1 MKLRHVAYFLAG
13 FIPATL
19 FNLYADHARSAE
31 APKKDENEKMIC
43 LTNADLDKTMT
54 EKGYDILLNMTNSEG
69 IVESIW
75 TSGQS
80 IAITAAV
87 PNEQKSCLLATMT
100 KVTYN
105 PKAIEEV
112 WETYKKQTKQRDI

>member
-1 MKLRHVAYFLAG
+1 MRHVIIAVMG
-13 FIPATL
+13 FVLGSAL
-19 FNLYADHARSAE
+19 FQYVNHAHSAE
-31 APKKDENEKMIC
+31 TKKEDMIC

-69 IVESIW
+69 VVESIW
-75 TSGQS
+75 TAGQS

-87 PNEQKSCLLATMT
+87 PNEQKSCLLATMSS
-100 KVTYN
+100 VTYN

-112 WETYKKQTKQRDI
+112 WETYKKQTKQGR

>member
-19 FNLYADHARSAE
+19 FNLYADHARGAE
-31 APKKDENEKMIC
+31 AKKDENEKMIC

-87 PNEQKSCLLATMT
+87 PNEQKSCLLATMS

>member
-1 MKLRHVAYFLAG
+1 
-13 FIPATL
+13 
-19 FNLYADHARSAE
+19 
-31 APKKDENEKMIC
+31 MIC

-69 IVESIW
+69 VVESIW
-75 TSGQS
+75 TAGQS

-87 PNEQKSCLLATMT
+87 PNEQKSCLLATMSS
-100 KVTYN
+100 VTYN

>member
-1 MKLRHVAYFLAG
+1 MRHTGIAILSFVLGFL
-13 FIPATL
+13 FVHFVT
-19 FNLYADHARSAE
+19 HANAVESKTPE
-31 APKKDENEKMIC
+31 PKKDDMIC

-87 PNEQKSCLLATMT
+87 PNEQKSCLLATMS